1 MKKPKNIRIMIMS
14 YGASAIVSVISRKVL
29 PTPIGYFFALFSIFD
44 NYNTRKQKLTNTPEY
59 KRHKT
64 LGNVI
69 PQTP

>member
-1 MKKPKNIRIMIMS
+1 M
-14 YGASAIVSVISRKVL
+14 L